1 MTLGSRREVPAHRT
15 TYLSFK
21 LIMNPN
27 TGKNSSNKS
36 LRFLIVD
43 DHVGTRSLVRVV
55 LSQGG
60 YRNVRSCENGLE
72 ALTELQAGNVDIVVC
87 DWNMPQMTGIDLL
100 RHMRKNDA
108 TNAIPFVML
117 TAQQEQDE
125 VVMAVAYGAT
135 DYIIK
140 PFTPE
145 TLMGKI
151 ERIIKKHYS

>member
-1 MTLGSRREVPAHRT
+1 
-15 TYLSFK
+15 
-21 LIMNPN
+21 MNPK
-27 TGKNSSNKS
+27 TGKNPSNKS

-43 DHVGTRSLVRVV
+43 DQVGTRSLVKAV

-60 YRNVRSCENGLE
+60 YTNVRSCGNGLE
-72 ALTELQAGNVDIVVC
+72 ALTELQAGDVDIVVC
-87 DWNMPQMTGIDLL
+87 DWNMPRMNGIELL
-100 RHMRKNDA
+100 RQMRKNNA

-117 TAQQEQDE
+117 TAQQEQNE

-140 PFTPE
+140 PFTSE

-151 ERIIKKHYS
+151 ERIIRKHFS

>member
-1 MTLGSRREVPAHRT
+1 
-15 TYLSFK
+15 
-21 LIMNPN
+21 MNPK
-27 TGKNSSNKS
+27 TGKNPSNKS

-43 DHVGTRSLVRVV
+43 DQVGTRSLVKAV

-60 YRNVRSCENGLE
+60 YTNVRSCGNGLE
-72 ALTELQAGNVDIVVC
+72 ALTELQAGDVDIVVC
-87 DWNMPQMTGIDLL
+87 DWNMPRMNGIELL
-100 RHMRKNDA
+100 QQMRKNNA

-117 TAQQEQDE
+117 TAQQEQNE

-140 PFTPE
+140 PFTSE

-151 ERIIKKHYS
+151 ERIIRKHFSSFHKVFISCPKYRVKHGLI

>member
-1 MTLGSRREVPAHRT
+1 
-15 TYLSFK
+15 
-21 LIMNPN
+21 MNPK
-27 TGKNSSNKS
+27 TGKNPSNKS

-43 DHVGTRSLVRVV
+43 DQVGTRSLVKAV

-60 YRNVRSCENGLE
+60 YTNVRSCGNGLE
-72 ALTELQAGNVDIVVC
+72 ALTELQAGDVDIVVC
-87 DWNMPQMTGIDLL
+87 DWNMPTMTGIELL
-100 RHMRKNDA
+100 RQMRKNNA

-117 TAQQEQDE
+117 TAQQEQNE

-140 PFTPE
+140 PFTSE

-151 ERIIKKHYS
+151 ERIIRKHFS

>member
-1 MTLGSRREVPAHRT
+1 
-15 TYLSFK
+15 
-21 LIMNPN
+21 MNPN
-27 TGKNSSNKS
+27 TGKNPSNKS

-43 DHVGTRSLVRVV
+43 DQVGTRSLVKAV
-55 LSQGG
+55 LFQGG
-60 YRNVRSCENGLE
+60 YTNVRSCENGLE
-72 ALTELQAGNVDIVVC
+72 ALAELQAGDVDIVVC
-87 DWNMPQMTGIDLL
+87 DWNMPTMTGIELL
-100 RHMRKNDA
+100 LQMRKNNA

-117 TAQQEQDE
+117 TAQQEQNE

-151 ERIIKKHYS
+151 ERIIRKHFS